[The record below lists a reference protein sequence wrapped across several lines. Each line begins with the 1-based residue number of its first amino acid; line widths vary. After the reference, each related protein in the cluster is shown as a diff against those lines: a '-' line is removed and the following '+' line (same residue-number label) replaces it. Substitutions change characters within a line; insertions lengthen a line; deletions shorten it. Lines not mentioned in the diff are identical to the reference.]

1 MKFAFLILGNNF
13 DSKKDRAV
21 IHNGT
26 ARIIGVPNIQE
37 AAETARELYK
47 EEGIGCIEL
56 CGAFGPEGAKKIIE
70 ATDNKFP

>member
-37 AAETARELYK
+37 AAGTYL
-47 EEGIGCIEL
+47 EEAGHC
-56 CGAFGPEGAKKIIE
+56 EGA
-70 ATDNKFP
+70 AAANGPGTV

>member
-26 ARIIGVPNIQE
+26 ARIIGVPKY
-37 AAETARELYK
+37 T
-47 EEGIGCIEL
+47 GGS
-56 CGAFGPEGAKKIIE
+56 
-70 ATDNKFP
+70 